1 MLFGQSVFQSV
12 LTRLKEEETDEEE
25 ADVAVA
31 DFRIRGLGAGFVA
44 PTEEHSVATEADI
57 EAYFA
62 YLPDEPGEQSSG
74 AGDTLPEEVHVDETQ
89 AEGALVPEHL
99 LRLTEAE
106 IAEDLAISA
115 DDTEATLADKRRQF
129 AKTNHPDLVAAQF
142 RDNATIRMT
151 IANQLID
158 RAIKGLFWR

>member
-12 LTRLKEEETDEEE
+12 LTRLKEEETDEED
-25 ADVAVA
+25 ADATGG

-44 PTEEHSVATEADI
+44 PTKEHGTATTEAGID
-57 EAYFA
+57 AYFA
-62 YLPDEPGEQSSG
+62 YLPDEPAEPPEETAPATADAGEQPVG
-74 AGDTLPEEVHVDETQ
+74 EVP
-89 AEGALVPEHL
+89 VPAHL

-106 IAEDLAISA
+106 IAEELAISPQ
-115 DDTEATLADKRRQF
+115 DSEAALGERRRQF
-129 AKTNHPDLVAAQF
+129 AKANHPDLVAPQF

-158 RAIKGLFWR
+158 RAIKDLFWR